1 MLAFKPGR
9 PGTKHYGANT
19 IYMQFYDEIIDVEFH
34 RDKDGWKIGKVIF
47 TAKSNQAE
55 YSPKFL
61 ML

>member
-34 RDKDGWKIGKVIF
+34 RDEGTVGKLG
-47 TAKSNQAE
+47 K
-55 YSPKFL
+55 
-61 ML
+61 